1 VVEAGPRTIV
11 RLTQYRTSTL
21 RSKPIL
27 MPYDLLLDAESLP
40 IIGGSCALGN
50 ASVGWKQETQ
60 ARPIPDE
67 GLKSDSLSLYE

>member
-1 VVEAGPRTIV
+1 
-11 RLTQYRTSTL
+11 
-21 RSKPIL
+21 